1 MGCPRSQRPQAFRG
15 PRALRRTGG
24 IELVARA
31 EKAERLSPR
40 VRQIRSGES
49 RALLREKNPG
59 PCIRSGDHS
68 QREEDRSRSAQ
79 RTRISQNPGRVRELR
94 LLLLV
99 FCRRAAQAQPLEGC
113 LADSGDFARI
123 RRIQQ
128 GPQAPGIQLR
138 RPDGRLRLHAGG
150 WNGERSRRRLFPLS
164 EDPAGARESQDV
176 KFPFGPT
183 RAADLKLHRN
193 ARTWSTIP
201 TLTPTKG
208 RPVNREAVTPRR
220 KASLKTPTG
229 LGEGATKDISGAL
242 NALLADVFALY
253 MKTKNFHWHMSGPHF
268 RDYHLLLDEQADQ
281 IYAIT
286 DTIAERVRKLGGTT
300 LRSIKHVSALQRID
314 DNDADYVTPLDM
326 LAELRDDNE
335 RLAGFMRA
343 AHAVCD
349 EHGDV
354 ATASLLE
361 VWIDEAEKRVWFLF
375 EAGRRR
381 KED

>member
-1 MGCPRSQRPQAFRG
+1 
-15 PRALRRTGG
+15 
-24 IELVARA
+24 
-31 EKAERLSPR
+31 
-40 VRQIRSGES
+40 
-49 RALLREKNPG
+49 
-59 PCIRSGDHS
+59 
-68 QREEDRSRSAQ
+68 
-79 RTRISQNPGRVRELR
+79 
-94 LLLLV
+94 
-99 FCRRAAQAQPLEGC
+99 
-113 LADSGDFARI
+113 
-123 RRIQQ
+123 
-128 GPQAPGIQLR
+128 
-138 RPDGRLRLHAGG
+138 
-150 WNGERSRRRLFPLS
+150 
-164 EDPAGARESQDV
+164 
-176 KFPFGPT
+176 
-183 RAADLKLHRN
+183 
-193 ARTWSTIP
+193 
-201 TLTPTKG
+201 
-208 RPVNREAVTPRR
+208 VNREAVTTRR

-314 DNDADYVTPLDM
+314 DN
-326 LAELRDDNE
+326 E